1 MRRALRQAV
10 ARLNYDVTAVVLAT
24 TSPLFGVSGEALRIL
39 WGTDDFVAGAELMGV
54 SARRLRAAEHRRL
67 LEADLALTVSTALGE
82 RWRSAGADTS
92 LFLNGVSYDL
102 FSKCDK
108 TAAPTDVILPPPI
121 AGYFGHLSERL
132 DLRLL
137 ESVAARG
144 HSLLLLGPC
153 HATFDIRRLD
163 SLLRLP
169 NVQWVRGR
177 PMAEV
182 PAYLGLIG
190 VGLVPYADTPFNRA
204 SFPLKTLEYLA
215 GGRAVVSTPL
225 PAVDLLE
232 TDLVTCAGSQESFA
246 DEVGRLLEQQ
256 PPQELVERRQRF
268 AQTHSWEHRAGQL
281 LELIASHRRS

>member
-10 ARLNYDVTAVVLAT
+10 ADLHFDVTAVVLAT

-39 WGTDDFVAGAELMGV
+39 WGTDDFVAGAELLGV
-54 SARRLRAAEHRRL
+54 SARRLRAAEHKRL
-67 LEADLALTVSTALGE
+67 QEADLALTVSTALGE
-82 RWRSAGADTS
+82 RWRSTGADTS
-92 LFLNGVSYDL
+92 LFLNGVAYDL
-102 FSKCDK
+102 FSACDK
-108 TAAPTDVILPPPI
+108 TDAPADVVLPPPI
-121 AGYFGHLSERL
+121 AGYFGHLSARL

-144 HSLLLLGPC
+144 HSLLLVGPC
-153 HATFDIRRLD
+153 HATFDMRRLD

-177 PMAEV
+177 PMAEL
-182 PAYLGLIG
+182 PSYLGLIG

-232 TDLVTCAGSQESFA
+232 TGLVTCAGSQESFA
-246 DEVGRLLEQQ
+246 NEVGRLLGRQAT
-256 PPQELVERRQRF
+256 PELVERRRRF
-268 AQTHSWEHRAGQL
+268 AQTQSWDHRAEQL
-281 LELIASHRRS
+281 LELIASRRRA